1 MVSSFFFKIYLHD
14 LNITQ
19 VFQFVLILYD
29 EKHYSKW
36 WLIFENISLKSFRTE
51 SPKPCVPINF
61 FPPGLEKKK

>member
-36 WLIFENISLKSFRTE
+36 WLIFKNISLKSFRTE
-51 SPKPCVPINF
+51 SPKLVSPLTSPF
-61 FPPGLEKKK
+61 HPG